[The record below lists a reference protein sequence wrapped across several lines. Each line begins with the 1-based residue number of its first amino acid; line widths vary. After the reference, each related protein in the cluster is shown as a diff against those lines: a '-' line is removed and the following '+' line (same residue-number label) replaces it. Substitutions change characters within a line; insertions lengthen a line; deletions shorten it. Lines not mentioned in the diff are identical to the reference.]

1 MFKPKYLVYKTLSS
15 LSLRY
20 AYDHELFENNIISI
34 RSVVSESKESASYV
48 NYLYCCKNASLT
60 KINLKCKTFSIQ
72 HMKTPFALAVGQV
85 FFAVSI
91 VYNIRLQNLAF
102 RHLIVKVT

>member
-34 RSVVSESKESASYV
+34 RSVSESKESASYV

-85 FFAVSI
+85 FFSVSI